1 MQTLRTFDFIQYQL
15 QNFPQEK
22 AFGYRYQGN
31 WIYYSTADIINL
43 ANKLS
48 SGLISLGIEKGDR
61 IALAT
66 YQNRPEWTIADL
78 AIQQIGAI
86 NVPVY
91 PTISSSEYEYIF
103 KDAGVKMAFVGKD
116 DLYEKM
122 SSAGLNKI
130 IVFDDLNDGRI
141 YWKSILNEDHLDQV
155 EKIKNSILPD
165 ELATII
171 YTSGTTGH
179 PKGVMLSHS
188 NIVSNVLAITPIS
201 PISVGDSVLSFLPLC
216 HIFERTASYH
226 YAYKGTNVTFC
237 STEELGG
244 EEGMLQLVKPHFFT
258 TVPRL
263 LEKVYEKIYNKG
275 LELTGVKKK
284 LFFWALDLT
293 NDYEYDIHR
302 PFPSS
307 IKYKIADKLI
317 FSKWR
322 AALGGRV
329 RGILTG
335 AAPCPEK
342 MLKIFSA
349 AGVPIREG
357 YGLTETSP
365 GLCIGRYEK
374 NSALIGTVGPPIDK
388 IEIFIDDSEGVYL
401 EGEGEILANGP
412 NIMMGYYNKPEATQ
426 EVMKS
431 IGNKI
436 WFKTGDIGKLVDYK
450 GQKFLKITDRKKELL
465 KTSGGKYV
473 APAPIENALKE
484 SFFIEQA
491 MVVGD
496 GKKFVS
502 ALIVPSKEALSKHLG
517 NANNNSEHSEINSLY
532 QGIIDSVNQNLGHIE
547 QIKKFTIV
555 QGDWAP
561 TKEDG
566 TESELTPT
574 MKLKRRVILEKYKF
588 EIEELYA

>member
-141 YWKSILNEDHLDQV
+141 YWKSILNEDNLDQV

-237 STEELGG
+237 STEE
-244 EEGMLQLVKPHFFT
+244 
-258 TVPRL
+258 
-263 LEKVYEKIYNKG
+263 
-275 LELTGVKKK
+275 
-284 LFFWALDLT
+284 
-293 NDYEYDIHR
+293 
-302 PFPSS
+302 
-307 IKYKIADKLI
+307 
-317 FSKWR
+317 
-322 AALGGRV
+322 
-329 RGILTG
+329 
-335 AAPCPEK
+335 
-342 MLKIFSA
+342 
-349 AGVPIREG
+349 IR
-357 YGLTETSP
+357 
-365 GLCIGRYEK
+365 
-374 NSALIGTVGPPIDK
+374 
-388 IEIFIDDSEGVYL
+388 
-401 EGEGEILANGP
+401 
-412 NIMMGYYNKPEATQ
+412 
-426 EVMKS
+426 
-431 IGNKI
+431 
-436 WFKTGDIGKLVDYK
+436 
-450 GQKFLKITDRKKELL
+450 
-465 KTSGGKYV
+465 
-473 APAPIENALKE
+473 
-484 SFFIEQA
+484 
-491 MVVGD
+491 
-496 GKKFVS
+496 
-502 ALIVPSKEALSKHLG
+502 
-517 NANNNSEHSEINSLY
+517 
-532 QGIIDSVNQNLGHIE
+532 
-547 QIKKFTIV
+547 
-555 QGDWAP
+555 
-561 TKEDG
+561 
-566 TESELTPT
+566 
-574 MKLKRRVILEKYKF
+574 
-588 EIEELYA
+588 

>member
-1 MQTLRTFDFIQYQL
+1 MQPLRTFDFIQFQL
-15 QNFPQEK
+15 HNFPQEK

-122 SSAGLNKI
+122 SGAGLNKI
-130 IVFDDLNDGRI
+130 IVFDDLNDGKT
-141 YWKSILNEDHLDQV
+141 YWKSLLNEDNLEQV
-155 EKIKNSILPD
+155 EAIKNSILPD

-293 NDYEYDIHR
+293 NDYEYDIQR
-302 PFPSS
+302 PFPHS
-307 IKYKIADKLI
+307 IKYKLADKLI

-401 EGEGEILANGP
+401 EGEGEILAYGP

-431 IGNKI
+431 IGDKT
-436 WFKTGDIGKLVDYK
+436 WFKTGDIGRLVDYK

-484 SFFIEQA
+484 SFFVEQA

-502 ALIVPSKEALSKHLG
+502 ALIVPSKEALSKHL
-517 NANNNSEHSEINSLY
+517 ANTNINSEKSEITNLY
-532 QGIIDSVNQNLGHIE
+532 QGIIDSVNQNLGHVE

-555 QGDWAP
+555 QGDWTP
-561 TKEDG
+561 SKEDG